1 LVFVNLENQ
10 AIIFII
16 ILKKHKIKIEV
27 IIMKIRGLIVA
38 TAAILS
44 VSASADSVLYN
55 DGNTY
60 VGAVPV
66 GIIVNDGLR
75 NALQTAQ
82 LGGDC
87 SGETTTACM
96 PNLNSIEVASLIS
109 TNGTQQWNQ
118 FGIPAFA
125 AGGAGYGNIV
135 LTCGN
140 PLSDD
145 QTATAKGAT
154 KVAVNEVGMGCS
166 GGSFPTTKY
175 NTVTGAFADQSDVNA
190 CAALVGLYDVNI
202 VAFSARTEALPSG
215 FSFVKF
221 DGSAPELSNL
231 LNGDYHMFGD
241 VHGDTI
247 ASPHFAAAGA
257 GVPRHMLNLTAT
269 TDNCAPGVT
278 TTGVNIGN

>member
-1 LVFVNLENQ
+1 
-10 AIIFII
+10 
-16 ILKKHKIKIEV
+16 
-27 IIMKIRGLIVA
+27 MKIRGLIAATVA
-38 TAAILS
+38 VLS
-44 VSASADSVLYN
+44 ASASADSVLYN
-55 DGNTY
+55 DGNAY

-75 NALQTAQ
+75 DALQTAQ

-87 SGETTTACM
+87 SGESTAACM

-109 TNGTQQWNQ
+109 TNGTQTWDQ
-118 FGIPAFA
+118 FGIPTFP

-140 PLSDD
+140 PLTDD
-145 QTATAKGAT
+145 PSAVAKGAT
-154 KVAVNEVGMGCS
+154 QVAVNEVGMGCS
-166 GGSFPTTKY
+166 AGAFPTTKY
-175 NTVTGAFADQSDVNA
+175 NSVTGAFSNQADVNECTGLA
-190 CAALVGLYDVNI
+190 SAFGVSMIAFAAR
-202 VAFSARTEALPSG
+202 SETLPAG

-221 DGSAPELSNL
+221 DGSAPELENL
-231 LNGDYHMFGD
+231 LAGDYHMFGD
-241 VHGDTI
+241 VHGDAI
-247 ASPHFAAAGA
+247 ASPHFAAASA